1 MKKKYSLTIL
11 VLIILALFASVNILE
26 GKEDILF
33 IGAKWGVEEVDHIA
47 TPGSIDV
54 ITVYIAP
61 TLANGL
67 KDVVAELYLPEPLTG
82 LDGGKVVKT
91 SSLVFI
97 PKGQIL
103 PLMFKVIIPL
113 NVVEGNYTF
122 KLKVKYTI
130 LAPLAEER
138 KWEIEFNLPILGR
151 TVVYAKLLTN
161 TLEKGKIQ
169 GVNFNITY
177 IGNEPAEI
185 NVDFRSETLSILDY
199 EPKKPIL
206 ADKPYSFEAKAKVY
220 CPPDIK
226 IDALPITITITYR
239 TLQSANTYSKTYMIP
254 ISRKAEVEFTEIQP
268 IVSDNTVTIRG
279 QLVNVGDY
287 DAKYL
292 TVYATSP
299 DKDLAI
305 ENPITYIGTLTAGEG
320 SNFLIY
326 ASTTKPGKYSISLS
340 AKYYGPD
347 MKWHEISEEIN
358 VEVTGIAKKE
368 EISVPLRYE
377 EVLPVIIAL
386 SVATLIVGII
396 IGRYTRWKS
405 V

>member
-1 MKKKYSLTIL
+1 MKKKCLLSI
-11 VLIILALFASVNILE
+11 LIILSLFTSINILE

-33 IGAKWGVEEVDHIA
+33 ISAKWGVEGADHIA

-54 ITVYIAP
+54 ITVYITP

-103 PLMFKVIIPL
+103 PLTFKVIIPL
-113 NVVEGNYTF
+113 NVDKGNYTF

-151 TVVYAKLLTN
+151 TFVYTELLTN

-169 GVNFNITY
+169 NINFNITY

-185 NVDFRSETLSILDY
+185 NVNFSSETLSILDY

-206 ADKPYSFEAKAKVY
+206 TDKPFSFKAKTKIY
-220 CPPDIK
+220 CPLDVK
-226 IDALPITITITYR
+226 TYALPITITITYR
-239 TLQSANTYSKTYMIP
+239 TLQSVNTYSKTYMIP
-254 ISRKAEVEFTEIQP
+254 VSRKAKVEFTEIQP
-268 IVSDNTVTIRG
+268 IVSDSTVTIRG

-299 DKDLAI
+299 DKDLII
-305 ENPITYIGTLTAGEG
+305 ENPVTYIGTLTAGEG
-320 SNFLIY
+320 SSFLIY
-326 ASTTKPGKYSISLS
+326 ASTMKPGKYSINLL

-347 MKWHEISEEIN
+347 MKWHETSEEVSIK
-358 VEVTGIAKKE
+358 VTGIAKKE
-368 EISVPLRYE
+368 EISTPLRYE
-377 EVLPVIIAL
+377 EVLPVIIVFSA
-386 SVATLIVGII
+386 AMLIVGII
-396 IGRYTRWKS
+396 IGRYVRWKS
-405 V
+405 I